1 MMRVFILNVAV
12 FYALTFFKAAK
23 NKAVK
28 GIILPNNQQQKPFP
42 YVALISFEIQCEL
55 G

>member
-1 MMRVFILNVAV
+1 MIRAFIFECTCFL
-12 FYALTFFKAAK
+12 YTYFKAAK